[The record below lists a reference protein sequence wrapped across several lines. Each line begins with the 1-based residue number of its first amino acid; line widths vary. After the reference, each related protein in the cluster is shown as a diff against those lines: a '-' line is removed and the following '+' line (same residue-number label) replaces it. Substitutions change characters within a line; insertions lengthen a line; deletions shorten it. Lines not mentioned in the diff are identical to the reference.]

1 MYQNVNQH
9 LHFLT
14 QLKTISIT
22 SLLTSKSFGHFSQ
35 VRTFDDSLLFF
46 VTPCRHFDSNAS
58 ELKSLQAGSPSLL
71 QLANLHDSFMLFRE
85 ILRVTLRV
93 GILKYHRNLWCI
105 RQFSVSFSV
114 CLLRGHTFITFI
126 NKD

>member
-14 QLKTISIT
+14 QLKPISIT

-35 VRTFDDSLLFF
+35 VRAFGDSLLFF
-46 VTPCRHFDSNAS
+46 VTPFRHFDSNAS
-58 ELKSLQAGSPSLL
+58 ELKSLQAGSSSLL

-93 GILKYHRNLWCI
+93 GILKYHRNL
-105 RQFSVSFSV
+105 
-114 CLLRGHTFITFI
+114 
-126 NKD
+126 